1 MQSGT
6 SLADPARFD
15 QRGKLV
21 AGTDNFIDVNCLFEG
36 DVTLGNNVSIGPNCV
51 IIDSIIGDDVEIKA
65 NTVIDS
71 ARVGDHAV
79 IGPFARLRP
88 GTELAAKTKVGNFVE
103 TKKAIIGLGSKI
115 NHLSYVGDATLGD
128 NVNIGA
134 GTITCNYDGVNKHQT
149 ELNDN
154 VFVGSNS
161 TLVAPVT
168 VESGGFVA
176 AGSTVT
182 TKVPSD
188 SLAVSRAK
196 QRNIEGWKRP
206 VKKIKDDK

>member
-21 AGTDNFIDVNCLFEG
+21 AGTDNFIDVNCVFEG

-51 IIDSIIGDDVEIKA
+51 IVDSVIGDGVEIKA

-71 ARVGDHAV
+71 AGVGDHAV

-88 GTELAAKTKVGNFVE
+88 GTQLAANTKVGNFVE
-103 TKKAIIGLGSKI
+103 TKKAIVGQGSKI

-168 VESGGFVA
+168 VERGGFVA

-182 TKVPSD
+182 REVPSD
-188 SLAVSRAK
+188 SLAVGRAK

-206 VKKIKDDK
+206 TKQTKDDK